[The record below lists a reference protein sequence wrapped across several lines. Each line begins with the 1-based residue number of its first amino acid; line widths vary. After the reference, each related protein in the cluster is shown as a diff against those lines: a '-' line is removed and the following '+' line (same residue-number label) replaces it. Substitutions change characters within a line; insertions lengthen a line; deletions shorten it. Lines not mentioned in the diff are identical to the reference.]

1 MSRGMEVQ
9 MTQQAETVETKAAE
23 PKAKRPRQARSVNV
37 RFDGQGESLH
47 VRAFKIGGGG
57 WRSEAIVAT
66 GTGKKATR
74 QRGMS
79 AEHADEAAARVA
91 VDKLV
96 QEAQKAGWV
105 PRPARSFARKPDAFA
120 ATPRP
125 QAKPKK

>member
-1 MSRGMEVQ
+1 
-9 MTQQAETVETKAAE
+9 MTQAEQVETTVAE
-23 PKAKRPRQARSVNV
+23 PKAKSPRQARSINF

-47 VRAFKIGGGG
+47 VRAFRIGGGR

-74 QRGMS
+74 QRGVS
-79 AEHADEAAARVA
+79 AEHADEASARVA

-96 QEAQKAGWV
+96 QEAQKAGWAL
-105 PRPARSFARKPDAFA
+105 RPTRSFTRKPDAFA
-120 ATPRP
+120 SIPRP